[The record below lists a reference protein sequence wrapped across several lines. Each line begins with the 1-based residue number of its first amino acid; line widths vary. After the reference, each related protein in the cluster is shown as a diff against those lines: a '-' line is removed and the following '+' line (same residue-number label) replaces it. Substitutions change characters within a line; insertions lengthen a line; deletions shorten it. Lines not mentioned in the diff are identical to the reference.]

1 MEARFRV
8 SEPPDYLRADMTVSI
23 DIGIARKDRALT
35 APLDALRESGSKRSV
50 QLVRDGRVQTVRIE
64 SGVRGSNRF
73 EIISG
78 VAAGDRLLLARGI
91 TDGSRV
97 RTRERP

>member
-1 MEARFRV
+1 M
-8 SEPPDYLRADMTVSI
+8 
-23 DIGIARKDRALT
+23 
-35 APLDALRESGSKRSV
+35 RESGSKRSV